1 MQTIPK
7 GRLWSPPAAE
17 VLPSHRHHPGTII
30 SDQGRTSHLSASAQ
44 RLGIPLS
51 PSPHPYWE
59 AAEREGAGLFETPV
73 LAVSSLFLIGINS
86 EPALGRLGKAGAG
99 GDTDGHARGLAV
111 GLGRRML
118 SSESCFGDSWSR
130 KYSKSPGLYCAKHK
144 SGDSDDPRQDHRGS
158 RQKEGTP
165 LEVP

>member
-1 MQTIPK
+1 MHGARCKPYQRVDSGARLLLSSCLPIDITLEPSSQTKEGPRRTYQLQHK
-7 GRLWSPPAAE
+7 G
-17 VLPSHRHHPGTII
+17 
-30 SDQGRTSHLSASAQ
+30 
-44 RLGIPLS
+44 LGIPLI

-86 EPALGRLGKAGAG
+86 EPALGLLGKVG
-99 GDTDGHARGLAV
+99 GGSDTDGHAGGLAV

-130 KYSKSPGLYCAKHK
+130 KDSKGL
-144 SGDSDDPRQDHRGS
+144 GI
-158 RQKEGTP
+158 
-165 LEVP
+165 